1 MEVTLDMFSAWEV
14 GANIGQVIEING
26 KRKVTQMQIVIDIS
40 EIAYDCI
47 KWGIGRNARDE
58 VELAITRG
66 IVLPKCHGRLI
77 DESNIRQI
85 ILEDSLNRLEWSR
98 GSEIACKIDAET
110 VVPSNQ
116 KSFEKLEFQMWDYE
130 SFVKNGG
137 CKYTDCRECDYSDK
151 CYPSGT

>member
-1 MEVTLDMFSAWEV
+1 MQV
-14 GANIGQVIEING
+14 VIEISERDKEYIDNG
-26 KRKVTQMQIVIDIS
+26 FRSSSDVYTMRNLI
-40 EIAYDCI
+40 IA
-47 KWGIGRNARDE
+47 
-58 VELAITRG
+58 VQQG

-77 DESNIRQI
+77 DESNIHQI

-98 GSEIACKIDAET
+98 GSEIDCKIDAET